1 MKLICG
7 LEIVLYIVS
16 FFNFIYV
23 FYMFVVLE
31 TFVLLHFNAFSQ
43 AQTVLSDGEEK
54 EETGCYCITF
64 IQGCCETAAACQCLT
79 SPNDKSLV
87 PSQEDL

>member
-7 LEIVLYIVS
+7 LVIVLYIVFFLIS
-16 FFNFIYV
+16 FMF
-23 FYMFVVLE
+23 FYTFVVLE

-54 EETGCYCITF
+54 EETGCYCLTF
-64 IQGCCETAAACQCLT
+64 IRGCCETAAACQCLT
-79 SPNDKSLV
+79 
-87 PSQEDL
+87 